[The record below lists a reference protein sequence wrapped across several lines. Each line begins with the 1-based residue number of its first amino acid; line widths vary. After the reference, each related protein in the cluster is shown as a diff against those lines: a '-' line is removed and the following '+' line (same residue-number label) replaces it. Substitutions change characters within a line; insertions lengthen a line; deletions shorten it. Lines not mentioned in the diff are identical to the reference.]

1 MFFQEDHLRITK
13 VKTID
18 GTSPLIGE
26 DERPVK
32 KVIFAPLNPLSKK
45 LLEDQN
51 TRLPTN
57 LKMKIETVKAY
68 KPEPIPAAPTEDV
81 GALKLKLQ
89 QLEQENK
96 SLKESK
102 IEAPQPNGLNNLVG
116 DTEDLITAATPLQSN
131 KSKIVGHESK

>member
-1 MFFQEDHLRITK
+1 MFFNEDHLRITK

-32 KVIFAPLNPLSKK
+32 KVVFAPLNPLSKK

-57 LKMKIETVKAY
+57 LKMKIEVVKAY
-68 KPEPIPAAPTEDV
+68 KPESIPAAPTEDLA
-81 GALKLKLQ
+81 ALKLRLQ

-96 SLKESK
+96 SLKENHN
-102 IEAPQPNGLNNLVG
+102 EPAQPNGLKNLADSSVVIEEKK
-116 DTEDLITAATPLQSN
+116 T
-131 KSKIVGHESK
+131 KIVGHESK

>member
-1 MFFQEDHLRITK
+1 MFFNEDHLRITK

-32 KVIFAPLNPLSKK
+32 KVIFAPLNPQSKK
-45 LLEDQN
+45 LFEDQN

-57 LKMKIETVKAY
+57 LKMKIDVVKGY
-68 KPEPIPAAPTEDV
+68 KPVTIPAAPAEDV
-81 GALKLKLQ
+81 EALKLKLQ

-102 IEAPQPNGLNNLVG
+102 IETSGTNGLNNLADKPVVA
-116 DTEDLITAATPLQSN
+116 EVKQSKN
-131 KSKIVGHESK
+131 IGHESK

>member
-1 MFFQEDHLRITK
+1 MFFNEDHLRITK

-68 KPEPIPAAPTEDV
+68 KPEPIPAAPAEDV
-81 GALKLKLQ
+81 EALKLKLQ

-102 IEAPQPNGLNNLVG
+102 IETPQPNGLNNLADKPVVA
-116 DTEDLITAATPLQSN
+116 EVKQSKN
-131 KSKIVGHESK
+131 IGHESK

>member
-68 KPEPIPAAPTEDV
+68 KPEPVPAAPAVDV
-81 GALKLKLQ
+81 EALQKQLE

-96 SLKESK
+96 SLKENK
-102 IEAPQPNGLNNLVG
+102 VEANGTNGLNSLV
-116 DTEDLITAATPLQSN
+116 DKTVVKEEN
-131 KSKIVGHESK
+131 KSKNVGHESK